1 MIRSLLTGCVL
12 YQDVIRAPGPK
23 VPVSFVA
30 GDESCWRFVR
40 RDRSDVA
47 RIFTNDDYRIALIIR
62 CRYGDR

>member
-1 MIRSLLTGCVL
+1 MFCIKTLFGT
-12 YQDVIRAPGPK
+12 PGPK

-47 RIFTNDDYRIALIIR
+47 RIFINDDYRITLIIR

>member
-1 MIRSLLTGCVL
+1 MLFGT
-12 YQDVIRAPGPK
+12 PGPK

-47 RIFTNDDYRIALIIR
+47 CFFINDDYRIALIIR
-62 CRYGDR
+62 CRYGGR